1 MLIAVT
7 IRAYDAQD
15 YFRKEL
21 SKRLDALSRSG
32 RTYYDLNQWI
42 AVRIDMLGSA
52 FVGIVATYLVYG
64 HQFGPSEVGF
74 TMSVTLS
81 FMRQILVWVRVF
93 NMWDIECE
101 IALPI
106 SFFLTDCRSSRQQV
120 GETTMDHAAN

>member
-7 IRAYDAQD
+7 IRAYGAQD

-32 RTYYDLNQWI
+32 RTYYDLNRWI
-42 AVRIDMLGSA
+42 AVRIDILGGA
-52 FVGIVATYLVYG
+52 FCGIVASYLVYG

-81 FMRQILVWVRVF
+81 FMRQILSWVRVY
-93 NMWDIECE
+93 NILEVECE
-101 IALPI
+101 IAVPI
-106 SFFLTDCRSSRQQV
+106 SFFFF
-120 GETTMDHAAN
+120 